1 MRGAMIVVGLSI
13 VSLVSPVGTA
23 VAASMESLQGAWT
36 MVGTSCADTFE
47 FSGSE
52 AKFKDRGS
60 SLNTGIIVS
69 GDKIAGPNATCT
81 ANHINESKGQYKVHM
96 SCADTIMFS
105 SVTVS
110 FAIVDPQH
118 FQRIDPDF
126 PEVTE
131 DYQKCMPPQ

>member
-1 MRGAMIVVGLSI
+1 MRSAVIVVGLLAI
-13 VSLVSPVGTA
+13 CVLGPVGTA
-23 VAASMESLQGAWT
+23 LAESMESLQGAWA
-36 MVGTSCADTFE
+36 MMGTSCTDTFE

-60 SLNTGIIVS
+60 SLNTGIIIR

-81 ANHINESKGQYKVHM
+81 ASHISESKGQYKVHM
-96 SCADTIMFS
+96 SCADAIMFS

-118 FQRIDPDF
+118 FRRIDPDF
-126 PEVTE
+126 PEVTD
-131 DYQKCMPPQ
+131 DYQKCIPPQ